1 MMYEGYEGSV
11 RRNEGCKGHMVD
23 EGMGMKCIEAISYEN
38 VWR

>member
-23 EGMGMKCIEAISYEN
+23 EGIGYEMY
-38 VWR
+38 